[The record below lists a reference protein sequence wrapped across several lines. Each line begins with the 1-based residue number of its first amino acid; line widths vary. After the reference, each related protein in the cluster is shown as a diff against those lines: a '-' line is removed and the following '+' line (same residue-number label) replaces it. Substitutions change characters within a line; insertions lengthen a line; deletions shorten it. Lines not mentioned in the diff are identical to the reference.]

1 MDFNDYQIHARKTA
15 NEDNEALLRMVNWAL
30 GAAGEAGEVA
40 DNVKK
45 IYFHDHEMDKE
56 ELKKELGD
64 VLWYLANLAYEMD
77 IRFEEVAIEN
87 IQKLAER
94 YPEGFSE
101 FASKNRKEYK
111 SDIKNPVGMPYPNG

>member
-15 NEDNEALLRMVNWAL
+15 NEDNNKHLRMVNWAL

-40 DNVKK
+40 DEIKK
-45 IYFHDHEMDKE
+45 MYFHNHEVTKE

-64 VLWYLANLAYEMD
+64 VLWYLSQLAFEMD
-77 IRFEEVAIEN
+77 IRFEEVAIRN
-87 IQKLAER
+87 IKKLAER

-101 FASKNRKEYK
+101 FASKNRKEYEE
-111 SDIKNPVGMPYPNG
+111 GE